1 MENFLDFSN
10 NQAVLLAVL
19 GYFGFVFREIPAS
32 IWGLIKQKFSSSIEA
47 YSQNN
52 MVFEFTMEWLIKKFP
67 QLKEHIQFIGY
78 NSIRVGLSE
87 GIYFFMIDPFTYC
100 FIHKYTIQNGT
111 YNGVM
116 YVIRCQVIGLNRKS
130 FLKEYSQMLT
140 NAMPDTNSNIQIKY
154 FTSAHGG
161 YMESMYSKKRSF
173 DNIYLPDDIK
183 KQIIDILDR
192 FISSKEYY
200 EKHGIT
206 YKLGIL
212 LSGDPGSGKSSIA
225 KAIAS
230 YLQWEIYYITAE
242 GGELDSSLINEVI
255 LLEDIDCLVSES
267 RTGEPKERTQNRLS
281 MHTILNYIDG
291 SLSPSS
297 CIFVATT
304 NYPERLDPA
313 LLRPGRFDYHF
324 CVKHADREIGKKVCD
339 SFSVDYD
346 ILDDIKFPCSV
357 AVIQNKIIMD
367 KLKKQ

>member
-10 NQAVLLAVL
+10 NQAVLLAIL

-32 IWGLIKQKFSSSIEA
+32 IWALIKQKFSSSIEA

-52 MVFEFTMEWLIKKFP
+52 MVFEFTTEWVIKQFP
-67 QLKEHIQFIGY
+67 QLKEHIQFVGY
-78 NSIRVGLSE
+78 NSISVGLSE
-87 GIYFFMIDPFTYC
+87 GLYFFMIDPFTYC
-100 FIHKYTIQNGT
+100 FINKYCIQNGT
-111 YNGVM
+111 YNEIQ
-116 YVIRCQVIGLNRKS
+116 YAIRCQVIGLNREK
-130 FLKEYSQMLT
+130 FLNEYKQMLI
-140 NAMPDTNSNIQIKY
+140 NSMPDTNSNIQIKY

-161 YMESMYSKKRSF
+161 YMKSMYSKKRSF
-173 DNIYLPDDIK
+173 DNIYLPDDMK

-192 FISSKEYY
+192 FINNKEYY

-212 LSGDPGSGKSSIA
+212 LSGAPGSGKSSIA

-230 YLQWEIYYITAE
+230 YLQWEIYYINTE

-267 RTGEPKERTQNRLS
+267 RTEEVKEKNLNRLS
-281 MHTILNYIDG
+281 MHTLLNYIDG

-324 CVKHADREIGKKVCD
+324 SIKHATRDIGEKVCD
-339 SFSVDYD
+339 NFAVDYS
-346 ILDDIKFPCSV
+346 ILDTMEFPCSV